1 MNGGIIFNSPL
12 LSYRRFFSLA
22 VLSSICIYIGFVFN
36 IVLLYVILSRI
47 FLDDEKRG
55 RKRETPKL
63 SKRRNSRGKVEDENY
78 PLEKNKNKT
87 VGIGANTGA
96 IYAPVRKFQHQC
108 LYSTGVCTHPTGIIF
123 IFLSI
128 TWMKVIVYIYF
139 TIIVNNTQKGYVNTL
154 LRACLIP

>member
-63 SKRRNSRGKVEDENY
+63 SKRRNSRGKVKDENY

-87 VGIGANTGA
+87 VGIGAN
-96 IYAPVRKFQHQC
+96 
-108 LYSTGVCTHPTGIIF
+108 TGIIF